1 MKSRFRLHDQFCD
14 STWNQQFCKTV
25 LEMNPVDMTERG
37 LVDGDEVAVYNDR
50 GDCGCQVV
58 ASESV
63 RPGTVKILQNE
74 WTKHMTFGNQQNL
87 TNPTVTERGLALP
100 NGPVLMF
107 NDVLVDVVKA

>member
-1 MKSRFRLHDQFCD
+1 M
-14 STWNQQFCKTV
+14 
-25 LEMNPVDMTERG
+25 
-37 LVDGDEVAVYNDR
+37 AVYNDR